1 MIDEPPALLS
11 VDASIPI
18 TQGSSSVMILSQAMR
33 KESNHF
39 NRRHIKGEK
48 RRRFALKNC
57 PPLSFKE
64 LLNPVATVA
73 LTE

>member
-1 MIDEPPALLS
+1 
-11 VDASIPI
+11 
-18 TQGSSSVMILSQAMR
+18 MILSKAMR